1 MAKDL
6 QPYGA
11 DQELLEDLADR
22 IDAADALAELGSG
35 PGMPWRTSRPRSTT
49 RPGGGRMRRRQR
61 LGSGARH
68 ADTCAPPGWP
78 GFYQR

>member
-35 PGMPWRTSRPRSTT
+35 PGMPWEDVAAALDDAARWRP
-49 RPGGGRMRRRQR
+49 
-61 LGSGARH
+61 
-68 ADTCAPPGWP
+68 DAPPPMP
-78 GFYQR
+78 GIGCPPR